1 MCTSAIFAA
10 ICSVILVTGVS
21 QSPWIETRSVR
32 GLTIYSQFPL
42 SEVAEIQQD
51 LEYLAEDIEG
61 ALAIRVGE
69 RPVTVLL
76 FNGRSEYDRFVK
88 QQFSDVPYRRALY
101 IERAGQAFVLAY
113 RSRELAVDL
122 RHECTH
128 ALLHSAL
135 PVVPL
140 WLDEGLAEYFEVA
153 RDQRAFGH
161 PHLKTVRLWA
171 NLGYAPSLSKL
182 EAVPHMDAMD
192 AAKYRWSWAWVH
204 FMLHGPA
211 SARAELVEYLQTVAQ
226 YGVPEPL
233 SERLAKRLGDP
244 RRLYLDHFKHW
255 TR

>member
-1 MCTSAIFAA
+1 MCPVAVLAA
-10 ICSVILVTGVS
+10 ICISPILAGIA
-21 QSPWIETRSVR
+21 QSPWIEARSVR

-42 SEVAEIQQD
+42 GEVADIQRD
-51 LEYLAEDIEG
+51 LEYLAEDIET
-61 ALAIRVGE
+61 ALGFKVGE
-69 RPVTVLL
+69 RLVTVLI
-76 FNGRSEYDRFVK
+76 FVGRREYDAFVK
-88 QQFSDVPYRRALY
+88 REFPDVPYRRALY
-101 IERAGQAFVLAY
+101 VERSGQAMVLAY
-113 RSRELAVDL
+113 RSNELAVDL

-161 PHLKTVRLWA
+161 PYLKTVRLWA
-171 NLGYAPSLSKL
+171 NLGYVPSLSKL

-192 AAKYRWSWAWVH
+192 GNKYRWAWAWVH
-204 FMLHGPA
+204 FMLHGPP
-211 SARAELVEYLQTVAQ
+211 SARAELVEYLRTLSQ

-233 SERLAKRLGDP
+233 SERFAKRLGDS
-244 RRLYLDHFKHW
+244 RRMYLDHFKHW

>member
-1 MCTSAIFAA
+1 MWTVTILAA
-10 ICSVILVTGVS
+10 LCFPTLLAGA
-21 QSPWIETRSVR
+21 QSPWVETRAIR

-42 SEVAEIQQD
+42 SEVEDIQRD
-51 LEYLAEDIEG
+51 LEFLADDIESSLRIQVG
-61 ALAIRVGE
+61 A
-69 RPVTVLL
+69 RPVIVLL
-76 FNGRSEYDRFVK
+76 FQGRREYDTFVK
-88 QQFSDVPYRRALY
+88 REFADVPYRRALY
-101 IERAGQAFVLAY
+101 VERAGRAFVLAY

-135 PVVPL
+135 PMVPL
-140 WLDEGLAEYFEVA
+140 WLDEGLAEYLEIP
-153 RDQRAFGH
+153 REQRAFGH

-171 NLGYAPSLSKL
+171 TLGYVPSLSKL

-204 FMLHGPA
+204 FMLHGPPA
-211 SARAELVEYLQTVAQ
+211 AHAELVAYLQTLAQ

-244 RRLYLDHFKHW
+244 RRAYLDHFKHW